1 MKEYQSPY
9 STDIKP
15 NVLADIYVLELVKR
29 YVDRLSRDDLTLLIA
44 QLVLTD
50 EELSRAIVVAR
61 EQVSEGS
68 PTTPSSFLESEEYPH
83 GFRVE
88 IRNRFGG
95 PPEVFAP
102 LNNEGAMSRIEKKLV
117 PRKLKSA
124 YRLWLMTYARSAIDT
139 GRLKALIG
147 LVLNERKS
155 LVERRLQD
163 SNMMAVIT
171 NEIKVS
177 DSRFVAKAPDQE
189 AQEVRAVGVPSGQ
202 ECGGTSPESSV
213 SEDPGT

>member
-1 MKEYQSPY
+1 MKNYQTSHT
-9 STDIKP
+9 TDIKP
-15 NVLADIYVLELVKR
+15 NVLADIHVLELVKR
-29 YVDRLSRDDLTLLIA
+29 YVDRLSGDDLTLLIA
-44 QLVLTD
+44 QLVLTG

-61 EQVSEGS
+61 EQVLEGS
-68 PTTPSSFLESEEYPH
+68 PTTPSSFLESKEYPH

-88 IRNRFGG
+88 LRNRFGG

-102 LNNEGAMSRIEKKLV
+102 LNNEGAMSRIEKELV

-124 YRLWLMTYARSAIDT
+124 HRLWLMTYARSTIDT

-155 LVERRLQD
+155 LVERRLQN

-177 DSRFVAKAPDQE
+177 DSRFAAKAPDQE
-189 AQEVRAVGVPSGQ
+189 AQEVRAAGVPSRQ
-202 ECGGTSPESSV
+202 ECGESSSESSI
-213 SEDPGT
+213 SEDSGA